1 MSDFII
7 NNSSVSCIDL
17 KINGLLWPND
27 YTNSNNNY
35 LRISNTGLL
44 TWQPAST
51 LIQND
56 NTSSINNNYYML

>member
-44 TWQPAST
+44 HT
-51 LIQND
+51 LE
-56 NTSSINNNYYML
+56 